1 MRVQT
6 PQIVPNFLDESGG
19 GKRGHA
25 ISHLT
30 SVKKRGGASPAWLY
44 KYTTLADSGEI
55 GYEIPRRKRGGG
67 QGEAAEGE
75 EEEGSGRE
83 PEQHERL
90 FSRFNTLRATA
101 ALRTFPSRLLAWQ
114 TTSAPPP
121 PPSSPHRHTQ
131 VTRAKSTFGSGGG
144 MGCLAAYCDVVFRAV
159 KVRLV
164 NKAASKH
171 FCCT

>member
-44 KYTTLADSGEI
+44 KYTTLTDSGEI
-55 GYEIPRRKRGGG
+55 GYEIPRRERGGG
-67 QGEAAEGE
+67 QGEAEGE
-75 EEEGSGRE
+75 EEEGSGGE

-114 TTSAPPP
+114 TTSPPLP
-121 PPSSPHRHTQ
+121 PFLSSSPHTSDSCEKHFR
-131 VTRAKSTFGSGGG
+131 VGGRDG
-144 MGCLAAYCDVVFRAV
+144 VPGCLLR
-159 KVRLV
+159 
-164 NKAASKH
+164 
-171 FCCT
+171 CCISRCQSTLDK